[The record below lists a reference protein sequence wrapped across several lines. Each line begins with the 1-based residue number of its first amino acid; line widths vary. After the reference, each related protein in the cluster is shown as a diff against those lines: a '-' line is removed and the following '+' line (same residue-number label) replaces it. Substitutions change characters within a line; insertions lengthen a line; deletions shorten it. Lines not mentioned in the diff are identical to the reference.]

1 MLCRELSTMP
11 EPTDVDAS
19 RPEVP
24 DDAMGVLPG
33 GEAASVVDPSGSAAF
48 HFREGSGGVHCPGDA
63 VEASPVLDDGGCCR
77 PTGASCCP
85 VVDAVVSKGDDCP
98 AVPNARGVC
107 REYCVRCRV

>member
-33 GEAASVVDPSGSAAF
+33 DGDASGADPSGPAAF
-48 HFREGSGGVHCPGDA
+48 HGPEGSGDVHCPGDV
-63 VEASPVLDDGGCCR
+63 VEA
-77 PTGASCCP
+77 
-85 VVDAVVSKGDDCP
+85 
-98 AVPNARGVC
+98 
-107 REYCVRCRV
+107 